1 MSRKVVI
8 AMPERK
14 HALLSASSAAIWLNC
29 PAAARLAEKIPN
41 QDTSYSREG
50 TVAHKL
56 AELYVRCQYRTA
68 SKLAIAEELR
78 RLREDPA
85 YSPEMEDAAKA
96 YLDVVDKECEEAH
109 SGDRLVL
116 TEHRVDYSTY
126 APEGFGTA
134 DCIIISEKAI
144 SVIDFK
150 YGAGVR
156 VQADNNPQLKL
167 YALGAYEQLSPLF
180 GGISWIR
187 GIIVQPRM
195 HNDEIFVTSAHIL
208 QSWGEQYVK
217 PRAELAHA
225 GVGECRRGDWCQFCR
240 ARPICR
246 KTADDYLALEADRK
260 QPTLADNEIAD
271 VLRRAKGLHA
281 WITKLEEYALGQ
293 VLGGRPIPGLKAVE
307 GRRTRAWT
315 NQDEALAA
323 IRAAGVPE
331 AMIYDRK
338 PCTLAKLEERLGKAQ
353 FRDVAGAYV
362 TCAPGKPIL
371 AAADDPRPEY
381 ITKSVF
387 D

>member
-1 MSRKVVI
+1 
-8 AMPERK
+8 MPDRK

-56 AELYVRCQYRTA
+56 AELYVRCRYSYESTEA
-68 SKLAIAEELR
+68 LEEELQW
-78 RLREDPA
+78 LHKDPA
-85 YSPEMEDAAKA
+85 YSPEMEDAART
-96 YLDVVDKECEEAH
+96 YLDIVDKEYEEAH
-109 SGDRLVL
+109 SGARLIL
-116 TEHRVDYSTY
+116 TEHRVDYSAY

-134 DCIIISEKAI
+134 DCIIISERAI

-150 YGAGVR
+150 YGAGVQ

-167 YALGAYEQLSPLF
+167 YALGAYEQLSPMF
-180 GGISWIR
+180 GEINWIR
-187 GIIVQPRM
+187 GIVVQPRM
-195 HNDEIFVTSAHIL
+195 RNNEIFVTSARTL
-208 QSWGEQYVK
+208 KSWGEQYVK
-217 PRAELAHA
+217 PRAKLAYA
-225 GVGECRRGDWCQFCR
+225 GGGECHSGDWCQFCR

-246 KTADDYLALEADRK
+246 KTADDYLALEVDQQKA
-260 QPTLADNEIAD
+260 TLADSEIAD

-281 WITKLEEYALGQ
+281 WIAKLEEYALGQ
-293 VLGGRPIPGLKAVE
+293 VLGGRPIPGLKAVA

-315 NQDEALAA
+315 NQDEALDA
-323 IRAAGVPE
+323 IRAAGIPE
-331 AMIYDRK
+331 AVIFDRK
-338 PCTLAKLEERLGKAQ
+338 PCTLAELEKRLGKAQ
-353 FRDVAGAYV
+353 FRAVAGDYV
-362 TCAPGKPIL
+362 TSTVGKPIL